1 MIVTESGLKMR
12 CQMKFIGRHRV
23 TISTNTTL
31 GNFLQMGF
39 PPGHFTHVLID
50 EAGQCTEPETM
61 VPISL
66 LVKDK
71 SQVIL
76 AGDPRQLQ
84 AIVINR
90 FSIHKEFARS
100 FLERLLDRPPYKKD
114 MHRFPNSCGY
124 NPMCLTKLLNNY
136 RALPTIMCTYSRL
149 FYDNE
154 LIPMVSEEDSREIRL
169 LERAKVVFEPIT
181 KEIPKK
187 QAAFF
192 FGVDGKNMQDNDS
205 PSWYNP
211 MEAKDVFFM
220 AVSLY
225 RANIHEDQ
233 IGILTPYAKQVKT
246 IRNLFIGTD
255 VAMPKIGSVEEFQGQ
270 VGFSIRKND
279 KIILYIFP
287 ISAGTRHYAHLNG
300 ALRADIDPDRH
311 TVVFGI
317 RKI

>member
-1 MIVTESGLKMR
+1 MR

-181 KEIPKK
+181 KEIPK
-187 QAAFF
+187 
-192 FGVDGKNMQDNDS
+192 S
-205 PSWYNP
+205 RRPSSLES
-211 MEAKDVFFM
+211 MERTCRTM
-220 AVSLY
+220 I
-225 RANIHEDQ
+225 RPP
-233 IGILTPYAKQVKT
+233 GI
-246 IRNLFIGTD
+246 IRWKPRTSSSWPFPCT
-255 VAMPKIGSVEEFQGQ
+255 A
-270 VGFSIRKND
+270 
-279 KIILYIFP
+279 P
-287 ISAGTRHYAHLNG
+287 ISMR
-300 ALRADIDPDRH
+300 
-311 TVVFGI
+311 I
-317 RKI
+317 RSAYLLPMPSR